1 MSSIAIL
8 GARLIDPASGRD
20 EIGDLLIK
28 DGKIAALGAG
38 IFADGTPDGA
48 EIIEADGL
56 VLSPGLIDMRVVTGE
71 PGAEHKETLASAGQ
85 AAAAGGVTTMVV
97 MPQTNPV
104 IEDISL
110 VDHIRRSGRE
120 NSPVNVLIAGALTK
134 GLEGLEMTEL
144 GLMSE
149 AGAVMFSNGDTPIP
163 DTRLM
168 RRIMAYSSTFNALIA
183 HRPMDPYLSQG
194 SCAHESDF
202 SSRLGLPSAPAI
214 SERIIAERDIALA
227 ELTGGRTLL
236 DLISSEETLPPI
248 RRAKARDLE
257 VAASVSINH
266 LALNELDIG
275 DYRSFAKL
283 DPPLRTESDRKAL
296 LSAVDDGTIDV
307 IVSAHDPRPAGEKR
321 RPFAEASA
329 GAVGLEILLSAG
341 LTLVA
346 DGQMNLM
353 AFLAAV
359 TCNPAALLGLEQGK
373 LETEAPAD
381 LVLFDAGAPW
391 MCDTDMLTS
400 KSKNTPFDGRHMQGK
415 AVITICNGEIV
426 FDRAKNTG

>member
-1 MSSIAIL
+1 MSRLAIL
-8 GARLIDPASGRD
+8 GARLVDPASGRD
-20 EIGDLLIK
+20 EIGDVLVEN
-28 DGKIAALGAG
+28 GKIAALGAG
-38 IFADGTPDGA
+38 IFADGIPEGT
-48 EIIEADGL
+48 ENIEADGL
-56 VLSPGLIDMRVVTGE
+56 VLAPGLIDMRVVTGE
-71 PGAEHKETLASAGQ
+71 PGTEHKETLASAGR

-134 GLEGLEMTEL
+134 GLNAEEMTEL
-144 GLMSE
+144 GLMSD
-149 AGAVMFSNGDTPIP
+149 AGAVMFSNGDTPIS

-194 SCAHESDF
+194 SCAHESDY
-202 SSRLGLPSAPAI
+202 SSRLGLPAAPAV

-236 DLISSEETLPPI
+236 DLISSEETLPAI

-266 LALNELDIG
+266 LALNEMDIG

-283 DPPLRTESDRKAL
+283 DPPLRTENDRKAL
-296 LSAVDDGTIDV
+296 LNAIDDGTIDV
-307 IVSAHDPRPAGEKR
+307 IVSSHDPRPAGEKR

-346 DGQMNLM
+346 DGQMDLM

-359 TCNPAALLGLEQGK
+359 TCNPAALLGLEQGN
-373 LETEAPAD
+373 LEEGAPAD
-381 LVLFDAGAPW
+381 LILFDAGAPW
-391 MCDTDMLTS
+391 LCDAEMLAS

-415 AVITICNGEIV
+415 AVMTICNGKIV
-426 FDRAKNTG
+426 FERRTTAN

>member
-1 MSSIAIL
+1 MSTIAIL
-8 GARLIDPASGRD
+8 GARLLDPASSRD
-20 EIGDLLIK
+20 EIGDVLIQ
-28 DGKIAALGAG
+28 DGKIAAIGPG
-38 IFADGTPDGA
+38 IFADGVPSDA
-48 EIIEADGL
+48 ETIEADGL
-56 VLSPGLIDMRVVTGE
+56 CLAPGLIDMRVVTGE
-71 PGAEHKETLASAGQ
+71 PGAEHKETLESAGR

-120 NSPVNVLIAGALTK
+120 NAPINVLIAGALTK
-134 GLEGLEMTEL
+134 GLAGEEMTEL
-144 GLMSE
+144 GLMSD
-149 AGAVMFSNGDTPIP
+149 AGAVMFSNGDTPIS

-183 HRPMDPYLSQG
+183 HRPVDAHLSQG
-194 SCAHESDF
+194 ACAHESDF
-202 SSRLGLPSAPAI
+202 SSRLGLPAAPAL

-236 DLISSEETLPPI
+236 DLISSEETLPAI

-296 LSAVDDGTIDV
+296 LSAIDDGTIDI

-329 GAVGLEILLSAG
+329 GAVGLEVLLSAG

-346 DGQMNLM
+346 DDQLDLM

-359 TCNPAALLGLEQGK
+359 TSNPATLLGLEQGK
-373 LETEAPAD
+373 LETGAPAD
-381 LVLFDAGAPW
+381 IVLFDAGAPW
-391 MCDTDMLTS
+391 LCDAENLTS

-415 AVITICNGEIV
+415 AIITICGGEVV
-426 FDRAKNTG
+426 FERR

>member
-1 MSSIAIL
+1 MSRIAIL

-20 EIGDLLIK
+20 EIGDLLVEN
-28 DGKIAALGAG
+28 GKIAALGAG

-48 EIIEADGL
+48 QIIEADGL
-56 VLSPGLIDMRVVTGE
+56 LLAPGLIDMRVVTGE

-110 VDHIRRSGRE
+110 VEHIQRRGRE
-120 NSPVNVLIAGALTK
+120 SSPVNVLIAGALTK
-134 GLEGLEMTEL
+134 GLGGTEMTEL
-144 GLMSE
+144 GLMNE
-149 AGAVMFSNGDTPIP
+149 AGAVMFSNGDTPIS

-183 HRPMDPYLSQG
+183 HRPMDAYLSQNA
-194 SCAHESDF
+194 CAHESDF
-202 SSRLGLPSAPAI
+202 SSRLGLPAAPAL

-236 DLISSEETLPPI
+236 DLISSEETLPAI
-248 RRAKARDLE
+248 RRAKARDLD

-275 DYRSFAKL
+275 DYRSFAKI
-283 DPPLRTESDRKAL
+283 DPPLRAESDRSAL
-296 LSAVDDGTIDV
+296 LKAIDDGTIDV
-307 IVSAHDPRPAGEKR
+307 IVSAHDPRPAGDKR

-346 DGQMNLM
+346 DGQLGLM

-359 TCNPAALLGLEQGK
+359 TCNPASLLGLEQGK
-373 LETEAPAD
+373 LETGAPAD
-381 LVLFDAGAPW
+381 IVLFDASAPW
-391 MCDTDMLTS
+391 LCDAEKLTS
-400 KSKNTPFDGRHMQGK
+400 TSRNTPFDGRHMQGK
-415 AVITICNGEIV
+415 AVMTICNGKVV
-426 FDRAKNTG
+426 FERQ

>member
-1 MSSIAIL
+1 MSRIAIL

-20 EIGDLLIK
+20 EIGDVLVEN
-28 DGKIAALGAG
+28 GKITAIGAG
-38 IFADGTPDGA
+38 IFADGTPEGA
-48 EIIEADGL
+48 KTIEAAGL
-56 VLSPGLIDMRVVTGE
+56 IVSPGLIDMRVVTGE
-71 PGAEHKETLASAGQ
+71 PGAEHKETLASAGL

-110 VDHIRRSGRE
+110 VDHIKRSGRE
-120 NSPVNVLIAGALTK
+120 NAPINVLVAGALTK
-134 GLEGLEMTEL
+134 GLAGAEMTEL

-149 AGAVMFSNGDTPIP
+149 AGAVMFSNGDTPIS

-183 HRPMDPYLSQG
+183 HRPVDAYLSQNA
-194 SCAHESDF
+194 CAHESDF
-202 SSRLGLPSAPAI
+202 SSRLGLPAAPAL

-236 DLISSEETLPPI
+236 DLISSEETLPAI
-248 RRAKARDLE
+248 RRAKSRDLE

-283 DPPLRTESDRKAL
+283 DPPLRAEQDRTAL
-296 LSAVDDGTIDV
+296 LAAVDDGTIDI
-307 IVSAHDPRPAGEKR
+307 IVSSHDPRPAGEKR
-321 RPFAEASA
+321 RPFAEASS
-329 GAVGLEILLSAG
+329 GAVGLEVLLSAG

-346 DGQMNLM
+346 DGQLDLI
-353 AFLAAV
+353 AFLAAT
-359 TCNPAALLGLEQGK
+359 TCNPASLLGLDQGR
-373 LETEAPAD
+373 LESGAPAD
-381 LVLFDAGAPW
+381 LVIFDAGAPW
-391 MCDTDMLTS
+391 LCDAEQLTS

-415 AVITICNGEIV
+415 AIVTICDGEIV
-426 FDRAKNTG
+426 FDRRK